1 MVIIII
7 IINLGTDTLYLSSS
21 SDIRKMESFSLL
33 KGMRSLK
40 KISIRGNP
48 VCEILN
54 FVDLMKTYFLN
65 IENVE
70 F

>member
-48 VCEILN
+48 VCDN

>member
-1 MVIIII
+1 
-7 IINLGTDTLYLSSS
+7 
-21 SDIRKMESFSLL
+21 MESFSLL

-48 VCEILN
+48 VCEIHN
-54 FVDLMKTYFLN
+54 FVDLMKTYFIN